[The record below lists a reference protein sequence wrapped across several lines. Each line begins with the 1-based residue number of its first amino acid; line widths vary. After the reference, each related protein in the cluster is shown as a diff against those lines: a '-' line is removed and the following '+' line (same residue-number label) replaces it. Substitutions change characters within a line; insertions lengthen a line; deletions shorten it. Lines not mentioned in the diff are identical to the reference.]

1 VTEPT
6 TAPWPSLEGKS
17 AKVLP
22 GGLINAT
29 WRIGDPPLAVVQR
42 INPIFGPEVHED
54 IEAVTAHLD
63 GAGIM
68 TPRLLRTG
76 EGRLFFVDEAQA
88 CWRAMTWVPGTTF
101 HRLDGPA
108 RARSAGAFVARWHR
122 AVSTLDHA
130 FVHRRLGVHDT
141 RAHMTRLVEGLV
153 TLSDRRLFADVEPL
167 ACEILAQWAG
177 WEGSLE
183 LPERVSHGD
192 LKISNLRFGEDGAA
206 VCLLDLDTLGTLSI
220 DAELGDA
227 WRSWCN
233 PAGEDAAVARLDLT
247 LFEAAVTG
255 YLGAHGLTAEEREGL
270 VAGVERIA
278 LELASRFAIDALEE
292 RYFGFDP
299 DVAPTRGDHNL
310 MRARGQLNLAHSVA
324 AQRSALEAAVRSA
337 ALP

>member
-1 VTEPT
+1 
-6 TAPWPSLEGKS
+6 
-17 AKVLP
+17 
-22 GGLINAT
+22 
-29 WRIGDPPLAVVQR
+29 
-42 INPIFGPEVHED
+42 
-54 IEAVTAHLD
+54 
-63 GAGIM
+63 
-68 TPRLLRTG
+68 
-76 EGRLFFVDEAQA
+76 
-88 CWRAMTWVPGTTF
+88 
-101 HRLDGPA
+101 
-108 RARSAGAFVARWHR
+108 
-122 AVSTLDHA
+122 
-130 FVHRRLGVHDT
+130 
-141 RAHMTRLVEGLV
+141 
-153 TLSDRRLFADVEPL
+153 
-167 ACEILAQWAG
+167 
-177 WEGSLE
+177 
-183 LPERVSHGD
+183 VSHGD
-192 LKISNLRFGEDGAA
+192 LKISNLRFGEDGVA

-233 PAGEDAAVARLDLT
+233 PAGEDAAAARLDPT